1 MHGNA
6 LRTASLIAVVCSLI
20 LAIGAAAAGAVGL
33 LIAVVISFCACVIAY
48 FWSDRIAL
56 SAMRSR
62 PVSEWEYPQLY
73 RLVREL
79 SSAARTPVPRLY
91 VSPAIQP
98 NAFATG
104 RNRRR
109 AAICCTEGILRT
121 LDADELRAVLGHELS
136 HVQSGDIL
144 LSTVVA
150 GMATMITFLAGFAWL
165 LPFGRGGG
173 RLLKLLL
180 MMVLGPAAALVVHLA
195 IVRAREYQAD
205 SAGSRLAGDPLALA
219 RALRK
224 IERGAAAHPLTAS
237 GQLAAAGHLMIVGP
251 FRSAGLG
258 RLFSTHPPVAERVRR
273 LESLAGIPRLCAAV

>member
-1 MHGNA
+1 MHGNV
-6 LRTASLIAVVCSLI
+6 LRTAILIAVLSSLI
-20 LAIGAAAAGAVGL
+20 LAIGAAVGRTAGLA
-33 LIAVVISFCACVIAY
+33 IAVVIAFGVNGVAY
-48 FWSDRIAL
+48 FCSDKIAL
-56 SAMRSR
+56 SAMRAR

-79 SSAARTPVPRLY
+79 STVARTPAPRLY
-91 VSPAIQP
+91 VSPALQP

-109 AAICCTEGILRT
+109 AAICCTEGALRIL
-121 LDADELRAVLGHELS
+121 DPDELRGVLGHELS
-136 HVQSGDIL
+136 HVHNRDIL
-144 LSTVVA
+144 ISSVAA
-150 GMATMITFLAGFAWL
+150 GMATMITFLACFAWL

-173 RLLKLLL
+173 RLLKLLI
-180 MMVLGPAAALVVHLA
+180 MMVLGPVAALVIQLA
-195 IVRAREYQAD
+195 VARAREYQAD
-205 SAGSRLAGDPLALA
+205 SAGSQLTGDPLALA

-224 IERGAAAHPLTAS
+224 IELGTTAHPLAAS

-273 LESLAGIPRLCAAV
+273 LESLAGVPC

>member
-6 LRTASLIAVVCSLI
+6 LRTASLIVVVCSLI
-20 LAIGAAAAGAVGL
+20 VAIGAAAAGAAGL
-33 LIAVVISFCACVIAY
+33 LIAVVVSFCACVIAY

-79 SSAARTPVPRLY
+79 SSVARTPVPRLY

-144 LSTVVA
+144 LSTVAA

-180 MMVLGPAAALVVHLA
+180 MMVLGPVAALVIHLA
-195 IVRAREYQAD
+195 IARAREYQAD

-251 FRSAGLG
+251 FRSTGLG

-273 LESLAGIPRLCAAV
+273 LESLAGIPR

>member
-6 LRTASLIAVVCSLI
+6 LRTASLIVVVCSLI
-20 LAIGAAAAGAVGL
+20 VAIGAAAAGAAGL
-33 LIAVVISFCACVIAY
+33 LIAVVISSCACVIAY

-79 SSAARTPVPRLY
+79 SSVARTPVPRLY

-144 LSTVVA
+144 LSTVAA

-173 RLLKLLL
+173 RLLKLLF
-180 MMVLGPAAALVVHLA
+180 MMVLGPVAALVIHLA
-195 IVRAREYQAD
+195 IARAREYQAD

-251 FRSAGLG
+251 FRSTGLG

-273 LESLAGIPRLCAAV
+273 LESLAGIPR

>member
-1 MHGNA
+1 VPYVHGNV
-6 LRTASLIAVVCSLI
+6 LRTAILFAVLTSLI
-20 LAIGAAAAGAVGL
+20 LAVGAVAGGIGGL
-33 LIAVVISFCACVIAY
+33 MIAALVALAICGIAF

-91 VSPAIQP
+91 VSPAMQP

-104 RNRRR
+104 RNRRT
-109 AAICCTEGILRT
+109 AAICCTEGVLRT
-121 LDADELRAVLGHELS
+121 LDTDELRGVLSHELS
-136 HVQSGDIL
+136 HVQNRDIL
-144 LSTVVA
+144 ISSMAA
-150 GMATMITFLAGFAWL
+150 GMATVITFLASFAWL

-173 RLLKLLL
+173 RVAKLLL
-180 MMVLGPAAALVVHLA
+180 MMVLGPVAALVIQLA
-195 IVRAREYQAD
+195 IARTREYQAD
-205 SAGSRLAGDPLALA
+205 SAGSLLTGDPLALA

-224 IERGAAAHPLTAS
+224 IELGTQAHPLTAS

-273 LESLAGIPRLCAAV
+273 LESLAGCPR